1 MFRNNCSNKNE
12 LKLMGRYLCP
22 LVKFIISLNFET
34 TIELKWTKVMNNQ
47 LLTIK
52 MKFRITKSR
61 LLNNNMRKTNNNLIT
76 ITLNLWLLPMIFFKF
91 LKNIVKFAKKK
102 VNQMKLLPQGKDLKN
117 LELLMKTVKEKF

>member
-1 MFRNNCSNKNE
+1 
-12 LKLMGRYLCP
+12 
-22 LVKFIISLNFET
+22 
-34 TIELKWTKVMNNQ
+34 MNNQ

-102 VNQMKLLPQGKDLKN
+102 VNQMKLQPLGKDLKN
-117 LELLMKTVKEKF
+117 LEL

>member
-1 MFRNNCSNKNE
+1 
-12 LKLMGRYLCP
+12 
-22 LVKFIISLNFET
+22 
-34 TIELKWTKVMNNQ
+34 MNNQ

-52 MKFRITKSR
+52 MKLRITKSR

-102 VNQMKLLPQGKDLKN
+102 VNQMKLQPLGKDLKN
-117 LELLMKTVKEKF
+117 LEL

>member
-1 MFRNNCSNKNE
+1 
-12 LKLMGRYLCP
+12 
-22 LVKFIISLNFET
+22 
-34 TIELKWTKVMNNQ
+34 MNNQ

-102 VNQMKLLPQGKDLKN
+102 VN
-117 LELLMKTVKEKF
+117 